1 TADTCFLLIFT
12 ILPVADGTGR
22 CSLGLGLELRGGW
35 RPGKQSWVAE
45 AGKQALTSRPAPGQR
60 VSQGPR
66 ALPGAPRP
74 RRVAARR
81 TARSARL
88 RRGLHPPPPTSPALP
103 SLPAGA
109 RRRLQSPGSSR
120 RSKSAGNPP
129 QPTATSPRPSTSSG
143 RHVTPPSPRPAP
155 QEAPPT
161 SLLLAGAPHPRGRRG
176 RYDVG
181 GACEFGSPCL
191 GAAGS
196 VGGKA
201 LLAFLGSS
209 APSDWEK
216 MVNVLKGVLIECDP
230 AMKQFLL
237 YLDESN
243 ALGKKFIIQDIDDTH
258 VFVIAELVNVLQ
270 ERVGELMDQNAFSLT
285 QK

>member
-1 TADTCFLLIFT
+1 M
-12 ILPVADGTGR
+12 ADGTGR

-181 GACEFGSPCL
+181 GACEFGSRCL

-196 VGGKA
+196 VGGKVRGVGPRSHRGVWGA
-201 LLAFLGSS
+201 WKLCGFPRKKEEREESQKPVFQVAGIQGSVLS
-209 APSDWEK
+209 LSDEAGR
-216 MVNVLKGVLIECDP
+216 LPRG
-230 AMKQFLL
+230 
-237 YLDESN
+237 S
-243 ALGKKFIIQDIDDTH
+243 
-258 VFVIAELVNVLQ
+258 
-270 ERVGELMDQNAFSLT
+270 
-285 QK
+285 